1 MTLTTY
7 EHLEQGSPEWLEA
20 RAGIITAST
29 MGALITETA
38 PTGIIVRC
46 PECEAPPNEPC
57 CSLSSKECRA
67 IKTLHPKRKPPA
79 DAPKVISVAD
89 NETSRSLAAYLAA
102 ERITGRPNETYQS
115 RAMLRG
121 HLDEPLA
128 RYYYSERYHPV
139 DEVGFVLRTEDNGVR
154 IGWSPDGLVHED
166 GGIEIKSREPHIH
179 IAHVNA
185 DKVPAENMAQCQT
198 ALYVSG
204 RDWIDYLS
212 FSSGLKLWRKR
223 AYPDPRWQTAIP
235 QAAQQLETNI
245 NHIIDTFND
254 RTKDCQPTEY
264 INHFEDV
271 ELNL

>member
-1 MTLTTY
+1 MTVQTFH
-7 EHLEQGSPEWLEA
+7 ELEQGSESWLQA

-38 PTGIIVRC
+38 PTGIVATC
-46 PECEAPPNEPC
+46 PECKSPPNEPC
-57 CSLSSKECRA
+57 FSLSLKEPRA
-67 IKTLHPKRKPPA
+67 IKSLHPKRKAPPS
-79 DAPKVISVAD
+79 APKVIAVAD
-89 NETSRSLAAYLAA
+89 NETSRTLAAYLAA

-121 HLDEPLA
+121 QLDEPLA

-139 DEVGFVLRTEDNGVR
+139 EEVGFVLRTEDNGVR
-154 IGWSPDGLVHED
+154 VGWSPDGLVHED

-212 FSSGLKLWRKR
+212 FSSGLKLWPKR
-223 AYPDPRWQTAIP
+223 VYPDPRWQAAIP
-235 QAAQQLETNI
+235 AAAQQLETNI
-245 NHIIDTFND
+245 KHIIDTFND
-254 RTKDCQPTEY
+254 RTKDCPPTEF
-264 INHFEDV
+264 INHFEEIV
-271 ELNL
+271 IK